1 MDQFCTLAITD
12 NTSRRQTRQKG
23 TIVGDNVDRYEQSN
37 LGLESHNESEES
49 FRKNRN
55 RLMLAMVLCAISMIL
70 ECIAGYL
77 ASSLALISDA
87 AHLLSDLAAFLVA
100 LTALM
105 ISRHPPSSRH
115 WSFGFHRVE
124 ILGTILSIML
134 IWALTGILVYE
145 AINRLSHLD
154 QLRIDGRLM
163 FLVGSIGLFVNLLLG
178 CVLHQHHHVSD
189 EHTALLREEHEP
201 LVSHHSHSRTS
212 LRLGDMNVRAAF
224 IHVLGDIIQ
233 ALGVMLAGLIIWRWP
248 YYQIAD
254 PLCTFLFSLL
264 VLITTLTVLKDAFR
278 VLMEA
283 TPSHIDPSKVSLDLQ
298 SIPGI
303 LHVHD
308 LHIWS
313 LSPSRTALAVHLQLD
328 PLRGISTD
336 QILRNAT
343 ILLKSRYGIQHAT
356 MQTEY
361 EAISVHSG
369 S

>member
-1 MDQFCTLAITD
+1 
-12 NTSRRQTRQKG
+12 
-23 TIVGDNVDRYEQSN
+23 
-37 LGLESHNESEES
+37 
-49 FRKNRN
+49 
-55 RLMLAMVLCAISMIL
+55 MVLCTVSMIL

-77 ASSLALISDA
+77 ASSLALMSDA
-87 AHLLSDLAAFLVA
+87 AHLLSDLTAFLVA
-100 LTALM
+100 LIALM
-105 ISRHPPSSRH
+105 ISRRPPSSRH
-115 WSFGFHRVE
+115 WSFGFHRIE

-145 AINRLSHLD
+145 AINRLGHLD

-163 FLVGSIGLFVNLLLG
+163 FLVGSIGLIVNLLLG
-178 CVLHQHHHVSD
+178 CVLHQHDHDHDVISS
-189 EHTALLREEHEP
+189 HEEYEP
-201 LVSHHSHSRTS
+201 LVSRPSHSRI
-212 LRLGDMNVRAAF
+212 LMRPGDMNVRAAF

-233 ALGVMLAGLIIWRWP
+233 ALGVMLAGVIIWHWP
-248 YYQIAD
+248 QYQIAD

-283 TPSHIDPSKVSLDLQ
+283 TPSHIDPSKVSWDLQ
-298 SIPGI
+298 STPGI
-303 LHVHD
+303 LQVHD

-313 LSPSRTALAVHLQLD
+313 LSPSRMTLAVHLQLD
-328 PLRGISTD
+328 PSCGISTD

-343 ILLKSRYGIQHAT
+343 ILLKNRYGIHHTT

-361 EAISVHSG
+361 EVVSVHSG